1 MFRFFNFSRSKLAI
15 AVGLLLW
22 MALTPAFAQRPP
34 FAELEGRADQALAAG
49 DLDKAILLYEKLAN
63 FYPDSAVAH
72 NKLGVA
78 HFKKG
83 NDPRAIY
90 SFRQALALS
99 RGNEQALSNL
109 ILASGRQADNLSR
122 EARFSEAAAGLDDLI
137 ASYSWHPQYSVLLYY
152 RGRLEFLRGQ
162 SDDGLAWWKKAAAL
176 APDSGVAKVIAAQ
189 SRPLDDK
196 TIKLYKEASA
206 KAKTEPAFDLLLGNR
221 YLEAH
226 RHSEA
231 STAYAAGLEKC
242 RAQKIPFP
250 ILSLKAAQ
258 ANLADSDTAGA
269 IAILEEAR
277 LQRPDWASLRTLL
290 WASYLTAGDTAKADQ
305 TLQDAFE
312 LDGRPKLALLGASTK
327 PVRLT
332 TSGGSL
338 SIFPVNAVS
347 PSEGKATLTLE
358 GQKLEVDIKPGDALI
373 YRVSNGQLAQESQ
386 ATLSRAS
393 GIQEGTLA
401 PPLVAKDRRGGIYRL
416 ADALLKRPIVIVFW
430 SANGTNPL
438 GMLNGLGGL
447 ESRYGEKLE
456 TVAIHTD
463 PAAQKDAQRLYLSQ
477 PGTSAQLWGD
487 SETGK
492 VFGITATPAV
502 VVIDR
507 SGRIVMR
514 DPAPTEGLFLQ
525 LPALIDGL
533 P

>member
-1 MFRFFNFSRSKLAI
+1 MFRLSWKTAI
-15 AVGLLLW
+15 SVGLLLW
-22 MALTPAFAQRPP
+22 LALTPALAQRPP
-34 FAELEGRADQALAAG
+34 FAELEGRADKALAAG

-63 FYPDSAVAH
+63 FYPDSSVAH

-99 RGNEQALSNL
+99 RGNDQALSNL

-122 EARFSEAAAGLDDLI
+122 EARFSEAANNLDELI
-137 ASYSWHPQYSVLLYY
+137 SNYSWHPQYSVLLYY

-162 SDDGLAWWKKAAAL
+162 SDDGLSWWKKAAAL
-176 APDSGVAKVIAAQ
+176 APESGVAKVMAAQ
-189 SRPLDDK
+189 ARPLDEK
-196 TIKLYKEASA
+196 TIALYKEAST
-206 KAKTEPAFDLLLGNR
+206 KVKTEPSFDLLLGNR
-221 YLEAH
+221 YLEAR

-231 STAYAAGLEKC
+231 STAYATGLEKC
-242 RAQKIPFP
+242 RAQTIPFP
-250 ILSLKAAQ
+250 MLSLKAAQ
-258 ANLADSDTAGA
+258 ANLAEGDTQAA
-269 IAILEEAR
+269 IAALEEAR

-290 WASYLTAGDTAKADQ
+290 WACYLAAGDLAKADQ

-312 LDGRPKLALLGASTK
+312 LDGKPKLALLGASTK

-338 SIFPVNAVS
+338 SLFPVNAVS
-347 PSEGKATLTLE
+347 PSEGKATLVLE
-358 GQKLEVDIKPGDALI
+358 GQKFEIEIKPGDALI
-373 YRVSNGQLAQESQ
+373 YRVNEGTLSQESQ

-393 GIQEGTLA
+393 GTQEGTLA
-401 PPLVAKDRRGGIYRL
+401 PPLVAKDRRGGLYRL

-430 SANGTNPL
+430 SANGPNPL

-447 ESRYGEKLE
+447 ESRFADNLE

-463 PAAQKDAQRLYLSQ
+463 PGAQKDAQRLYLSQ
-477 PGTSAQLWGD
+477 PSTSAQLWGD
-487 SETGK
+487 AETGK
-492 VFGITATPAV
+492 DFGISASPAV

-507 SGRIVMR
+507 AGRIVMR
-514 DPAPTEGLFLQ
+514 ELSPSDDLFLQ
-525 LPALIDGL
+525 LPALIEGL
-533 P
+533 R

>member
-1 MFRFFNFSRSKLAI
+1 MSWRAAI
-15 AVGLLLW
+15 SVGFLLW
-22 MALTPAFAQRPP
+22 LALTPAFAQRPP
-34 FAELEGRADQALAAG
+34 FAELEGRADKALAAG
-49 DLDKAILLYEKLAN
+49 DLDKAVLLYEKLAN
-63 FYPDSAVAH
+63 FYPNSSVAH

-109 ILASGRQADNLSR
+109 ILASGRQADTLSR
-122 EARFSEAAAGLDDLI
+122 EARFSEAATNLDELI
-137 ASYSWHPQYSVLLYY
+137 SNYSWHPQYSVLLYY
-152 RGRLEFLRGQ
+152 RGRMEFLRGQ
-162 SDDGLAWWKKAAAL
+162 SEDGLLWWKKAAAL
-176 APDSGVAKVIAAQ
+176 APDSGVAKVMAAQ
-189 SRPLDDK
+189 ARPLDDK
-196 TIKLYKEASA
+196 TIALYKEAST
-206 KAKTEPAFDLLLGNR
+206 KVKTEPSFDLLLGNR
-221 YLEAH
+221 YMEAR

-231 STAYAAGLEKC
+231 ATAYGTGLEKC

-250 ILSLKAAQ
+250 MLSLKAAQ
-258 ANLADSDTAGA
+258 ADLADGNTAGA
-269 IAILEEAR
+269 IAVLEEAR

-290 WASYLTAGDTAKADQ
+290 WACYLTAGDTAQADQ

-338 SIFPVNAVS
+338 SLFPVNAVS
-347 PSEGKATLTLE
+347 PSEGKATLSLE
-358 GQKLEVDIKPGDALI
+358 GQKIELEIKPGDAFV
-373 YRVSNGQLAQESQ
+373 YRVSEGNLTQEST
-386 ATLSRAS
+386 ATLSRGS

-401 PPLVAKDRRGGIYRL
+401 PPLVAKDRRGSLYRL

-430 SANGTNPL
+430 SAGGNNPL

-447 ESRYGEKLE
+447 ESRYAENLE
-456 TVAIHTD
+456 TVFIHTD
-463 PAAQKDAQRLYLSQ
+463 PGSQKDAQRLYLSQ
-477 PGTSAQLWGD
+477 PSTSAQLWGD
-487 SETGK
+487 ADTGK
-492 VFGITATPAV
+492 DFGVSVSPAV

-514 DPAPTEGLFLQ
+514 ELAPTDDLFLR